1 MYSQMNKTEEV
12 SLGNAKYSWI
22 CLLGHPNEL
31 FAEQY
36 QMQIDKSQRE
46 STLNAS
52 LNRVPKT
59 KLLLTCFMTH
69 IVY

>member
-1 MYSQMNKTEEV
+1 MFFCFMCSQINETEDV

-22 CLLGHPNEL
+22 CLLGHLNEL

-52 LNRVPKT
+52 LNS
-59 KLLLTCFMTH
+59 
-69 IVY
+69 